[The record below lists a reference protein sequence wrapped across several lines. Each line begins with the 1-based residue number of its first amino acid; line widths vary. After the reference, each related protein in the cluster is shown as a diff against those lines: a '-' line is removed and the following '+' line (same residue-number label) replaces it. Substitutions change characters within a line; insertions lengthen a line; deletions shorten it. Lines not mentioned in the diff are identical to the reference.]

1 MDGIHDMGGMQGF
14 GPVPIEHNE
23 TLFKTPWEG
32 RVLAMRIATA
42 LHTGANVDRF
52 RHLIECM
59 PPASYLNASYYQ
71 RWLHGMLDHFLET
84 GILADTDLTA
94 IRAGDSPA
102 ADNAQSAAAI
112 PAEQMRALLSHYSAP
127 ATDQPVPAR
136 FRIGETVRAR
146 NIHPPGH
153 SRLPGYA
160 RGKAGEI
167 VATHGLHLFA
177 DDRGSGL
184 GDTLQHLYTLKF
196 MATELWGENA
206 NPRDCVNLELWESHL
221 EQP

>member
-1 MDGIHDMGGMQGF
+1 MDGIHDMGGMHGF
-14 GPVPIEHNE
+14 GPVPIEQDE
-23 TLFKTPWEG
+23 ALFKAPWEA
-32 RVLAMRIATA
+32 RVLAMKIATTA
-42 LHTGANVDRF
+42 HTGANVDRF

-71 RWLHGMLDHFLET
+71 RWLHSMLEQYRETGMLS
-84 GILADTDLTA
+84 ATDLAA
-94 IRAGDSPA
+94 IAAGDDPA
-102 ADNAQSAAAI
+102 ADNSIPGTAI
-112 PAEQMRALLSHYSAP
+112 SAEQMRALMSSYPAP
-127 ATDQPVPAR
+127 AADQSTLPR
-136 FRIGETVRAR
+136 FTLGEAVHTK

-167 VATHGLHLFA
+167 VAVHGRHLFA

-184 GDTLQHLYTLKF
+184 GDTLQHLYTVKF
-196 MATELWGENA
+196 MATQLWGDSA